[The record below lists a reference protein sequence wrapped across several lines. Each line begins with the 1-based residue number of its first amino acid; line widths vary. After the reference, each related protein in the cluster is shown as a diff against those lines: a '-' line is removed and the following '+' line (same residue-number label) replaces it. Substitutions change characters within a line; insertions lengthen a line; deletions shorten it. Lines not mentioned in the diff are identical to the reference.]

1 MKDDS
6 YLIISIHR
14 LVKELDR
21 NTAAICAAHGLTTP
35 QFMVLEALLN
45 KGSLTVGQIKDAVL
59 GSNGT
64 IPLVVNNLAK
74 QGLVQRATDPADRR
88 KTLVSLT
95 AEGRA
100 LIEQVAPENERMFAG
115 KFSVWTQ
122 EEKRELVRL
131 LSAYRTRSR
140 AVRAE

>member
-6 YLIISIHR
+6 YLIISVHR

-21 NTAAICAAHGLTTP
+21 ETAAICTAHGITLP
-35 QFMVLEALLN
+35 QFMVLEALLS
-45 KGSLTVGQIKDAVL
+45 KGSLTVGQIRDAVL

-74 QGLVQRATDPADRR
+74 QGLVGCEADPSDRR
-88 KTLVSLT
+88 KRMVSLT

-100 LIEQVAPENERMFAG
+100 LIEAVAPENERMFAR
-115 KFSVWTQ
+115 KFSVWTH
-122 EEKRELVRL
+122 EEKRELIRL

-140 AVRAE
+140 ARRAD